1 MKPFRQ
7 KRVWVLIAIAAI
19 VIALVALIVPHHN
32 ANGPDQFAWLA
43 LLPVYFVGL
52 IAPFNLPT
60 LLSVLSLSYA
70 AKAPD
75 LAPSFQRPP
84 PNCA

>member
-1 MKPFRQ
+1 MKSFRQ
-7 KRVWVLIAIAAI
+7 KRVWFWIAIVAV

-43 LLPVYFVGL
+43 LLPIFFVGL
-52 IAPFNLPT
+52 IAPFNLLS
-60 LLSVLSLSYA
+60 LLSVLLLGYA

-84 PNCA
+84 PNYA

>member
-32 ANGPDQFAWLA
+32 ANGPDQFAWRT
-43 LLPVYFVGL
+43 L
-52 IAPFNLPT
+52 IAPFKLPT
-60 LLSVLSLSYA
+60 LLSVLSLGYA

>member
-1 MKPFRQ
+1 MKSFRQ
-7 KRVWVLIAIAAI
+7 KRVWFWIAIAAI
-19 VIALVALIVPHHN
+19 VIAVLALVVPHHN

-43 LLPVYFVGL
+43 LLPVFFVGL

-60 LLSVLSLSYA
+60 LLSVLSLGYP